1 MSPFDTH
8 CHFEPGMDIPALV
21 ARARDAG
28 LAGILAMG
36 GSPEDDDGAAQA
48 AAAAPG
54 FVHAAYGFFPDRAA
68 LYPTAAARAD
78 AIRALRE
85 RVLAG
90 GAVAIGEIGLDFSH
104 DETPEERTLQR
115 ELFAAQLRLAGELAL
130 PCSIHSRGADA
141 DTVAIL
147 RECASP
153 ELVRSTRTGSLH
165 CFVGPAAF
173 AEALLPLGLRFGLT
187 GILTFRS
194 ADELRGT
201 VPTLPRD
208 RLLVETDA
216 PYLAPVPL
224 RGKTCE
230 PAFVVH
236 TTARLADVLGIPP
249 DKAAALTT
257 ANARALFLPGG
268 AS

>member
-1 MSPFDTH
+1 MNPFDTH
-8 CHFEPGMDIPALV
+8 CHFEPGMDIPRLV
-21 ARARDAG
+21 ARAREAG
-28 LAGILAMG
+28 LDGILAMG

-48 AAAAPG
+48 VAAAPG
-54 FVHAAYGFFPDRAA
+54 FVHAAYGIFPDRATH
-68 LYPTAAARAD
+68 LPTAAARNE

-85 RVLAG
+85 RATG
-90 GAVAIGEIGLDFSH
+90 HGAIAIGEIGLDFSH
-104 DETPEERTLQR
+104 GETPEERTLQR
-115 ELFAAQLRLAGELAL
+115 DLFAAQLRLAAELAL
-130 PCSIHSRGADA
+130 PCSIHSRAAEA

-153 ELVRSTRTGSLH
+153 DLVRATRTGSLH
-165 CFVGPAAF
+165 CFVGPASF

-194 ADELRGT
+194 ADELRGI

-208 RLLVETDA
+208 RLLVETDS

-230 PAFVVH
+230 PAFVIH
-236 TTARLADVLGIPP
+236 TTARLGELLGLSP
-249 DKAAALTT
+249 DEAAALTT
-257 ANARALFLPGG
+257 ANARALFLPE
-268 AS
+268 AVS